1 MRVLALVAL
10 LAAASS
16 VQGFS
21 GAMFNGTA
29 PNASFQYS
37 FDAIP
42 VDTLDDAIVQMV
54 GYEQGLSKTYL
65 DLVLKVQHAY
75 YISTSMKYFDALI
88 MMDMMKKMGESP
100 PKMGMSPT
108 KIDLLAHYNLFYA
121 TKVFL
126 TQQVFA
132 AAELQVDFENQ
143 RKTTYLLQMANSAGV
158 LPQELVQF
166 MYLQMSI
173 MFLKVQKMSAA
184 FRTVST
190 FTSWLEDELDVSIDL
205 INSKGSK
212 AAEHKAGLMQ
222 KDLIETRS
230 FSFAALS
237 DYTTLDLTIFSME
250 VYVQY
255 QVQGMM
261 AAAGAAQPVSMLEVE
276 TETETKTA
284 TGTKFYAALAAPF
297 VLGGDTGTY
306 LTVYTGYQ
314 KYAAYAAA
322 SAGQQSCMF
331 SKLGFKAK
339 DQKKSK
345 TFRTAAK
352 AAWAQYSQ
360 FSTQAANIDYITS
373 MWMIYSF
380 FVQPTSAAH

>member
-16 VQGFS
+16 VEGFA
-21 GAMFNGTA
+21 GFFNGSI

-42 VDTLDDAIVQMV
+42 AEALDDTIVQMV
-54 GYEQGLSKTYL
+54 AYEQQMSKTYL

-237 DYTTLDLTIFSME
+237 DYATLDLTIFSME

-261 AAAGAAQPVSMLEVE
+261 AAAGAAQP
-276 TETETKTA
+276 
-284 TGTKFYAALAAPF
+284 APF
-297 VLGGDTGTY
+297 VLGGDTGQY

-345 TFRTAAK
+345 PFRTAAK